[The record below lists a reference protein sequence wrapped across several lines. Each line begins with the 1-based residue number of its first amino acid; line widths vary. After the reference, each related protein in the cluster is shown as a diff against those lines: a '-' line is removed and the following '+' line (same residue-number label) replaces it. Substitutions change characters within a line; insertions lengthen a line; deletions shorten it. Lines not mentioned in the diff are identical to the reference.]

1 MIVSSGKSRAATELM
16 SRTATWPAIARAAVT
31 QTVAVAL
38 ANADVVTVQRAPTI
52 NRLQVMS
59 ARSGSQNQPGLM
71 RMLPTNPART
81 AVATTARAAIDLAK
95 KNTGA
100 AASQYSGSTM
110 NMESP

>member
-16 SRTATWPAIARAAVT
+16 SRTATWPAIARPAVT

-52 NRLQVMS
+52 NRLRVMS
-59 ARSGSQNQPGLM
+59 GGGGSKTHPGLM
-71 RMLPTNPART
+71 RMRPTTPAKT
-81 AVATTARAAIDLAK
+81 AVATTARAAIDLAT
-95 KNTGA
+95 KNNAA

-110 NMESP
+110 NME